1 MSPNSRIESEHCFYS
16 WAKITFK
23 EFFFFPLNSIINYLS
38 YPTHINANIFMCVN
52 VLLVKKIPT
61 VGEKFSLVNQWDKP
75 HTRDSSNHHDSLFD
89 WLPENNKIT
98 FIY

>member
-1 MSPNSRIESEHCFYS
+1 
-16 WAKITFK
+16 
-23 EFFFFPLNSIINYLS
+23 
-38 YPTHINANIFMCVN
+38 MCVN

-98 FIY
+98 LIY

>member
-1 MSPNSRIESEHCFYS
+1 MSPNSWIKSEHCFYS

-23 EFFFFPLNSIINYLS
+23 EFFFFLFKLNYQ
-38 YPTHINANIFMCVN
+38 
-52 VLLVKKIPT
+52 LLVLYYKYKRKHFHVCECATGKKIPT